1 MGIAWN
7 FKKIVLSAYEWLSEN
22 YQDGD
27 RIFFFGF
34 SRGAY
39 QVRVLA
45 GMIEKVGLLHKGNK
59 DQIPFAYEL
68 YLATTQIK
76 EPTSDKNAN
85 LKDGKSPENSKDS
98 QDANGRKTSSN
109 VDSKQQKD
117 NKETTSDVNA
127 NQKDEKDLEDS
138 EDSIDQKDPEKL
150 SETFKRTLSRSNV
163 RVHFVGAWQ
172 VFININ
178 HIILYLNDGVKGHG
192 FVYRSR
198 EGTKLA

>member
-76 EPTSDKNAN
+76 GPTSDKNAN
-85 LKDGKSPENSKDS
+85 LKDGKGPENSKDS

-109 VDSKQQKD
+109 VDSD
-117 NKETTSDVNA
+117 NKGSISDVNA
-127 NQKDEKDLEDS
+127 DRKDEMGPENS
-138 EDSIDQKDPEKL
+138 EDSKDQKDPEKL

-163 RVHFVGAWQ
+163 RVHFVGAW
-172 VFININ
+172 
-178 HIILYLNDGVKGHG
+178 
-192 FVYRSR
+192 
-198 EGTKLA
+198 